1 MQGNRITALVDS
13 VIVGFYTDDLIIEV
27 NKCQNGKSIDF
38 KLYILWLF
46 SLSNVRK
53 CVTGYR
59 YCVFSL

>member
-46 SLSNVRK
+46 SLSNVLL
-53 CVTGYR
+53 VTGT
-59 YCVFSL
+59 VFFHCKL